1 MRKYL
6 LTFAF
11 ITSLSFWAAT
21 AAAAQ
26 NDMRPGLWKIT
37 TTSDLL
43 KLASQIPP
51 DRMQQLMNLAKQH
64 GVDMPQIQNGAATS
78 MVCVTQAMADEKIPP
93 GFYQDKSGC
102 TAQNTTHT
110 DNKYSWDFVCANPK
124 LKGSGTAEAVF
135 SNPQNFTGRT
145 AFDGTVQGAPVKE
158 HADISGQ
165 WINAACG
172 AVKPPQ

>member
-1 MRKYL
+1 MRKHL
-6 LTFAF
+6 LTLAF
-11 ITSLSFWAAT
+11 ITSLSFLAAT
-21 AAAAQ
+21 SAAAK
-26 NDMRPGLWKIT
+26 NGMRPGLWKIT

-51 DRMQQLMNLAKQH
+51 DQMQQLMNLAKQH

-78 MVCVTQAMADEKIPP
+78 MVCVTQAMADEKIPA
-93 GFYQDKSGC
+93 GFYQNKSGC
-102 TAQNTTHT
+102 TAQNATHA
-110 DNKYSWDFVCANPK
+110 DNKYSWDFFCANSK

-145 AFDGTVQGAPVKE
+145 EFDGAVQGAPVKE
-158 HADISGQ
+158 HADISGR
-165 WINAACG
+165 WINVDCG